1 MRTHQS
7 ADPKSELICLQDGIC
22 IENMHDIPYVKSHE
36 LLPETTA
43 IMTRVCAEVRRAVG
57 SQLAC
62 GVQIL
67 AGGNL
72 EAVAVAQAANLQFI
86 RAEGFVFGHV
96 GDEGYHDSCAGK
108 LLRYR
113 RQIGAEDVMIFTDI
127 KKKHRFDVDINFI
140 EFPLLGNYYFK

>member
-1 MRTHQS
+1 
-7 ADPKSELICLQDGIC
+7 
-22 IENMHDIPYVKSHE
+22 MHDVPYAKSHE
-36 LLPETTA
+36 LQPETTA
-43 IMTRVCAEVRRAVG
+43 IMTRVCAEVKRVVG
-57 SQLAC
+57 SQIPC

-113 RQIGAEDVMIFTDI
+113 RQIGADDVMIFTDI
-127 KKKHRFDVDINFI
+127 KKKHRFGSELLYFI
-140 EFPLLGNYYFK
+140 SMLGPNMKRFRVK